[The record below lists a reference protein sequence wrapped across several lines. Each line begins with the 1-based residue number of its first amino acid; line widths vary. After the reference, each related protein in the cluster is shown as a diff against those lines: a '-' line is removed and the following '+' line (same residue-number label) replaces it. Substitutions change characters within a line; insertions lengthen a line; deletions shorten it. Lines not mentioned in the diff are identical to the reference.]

1 MINVT
6 KRALDRL
13 SRWLDRE
20 EAAQDVAMRFT
31 RRADRWKLDQD
42 QARPG
47 DLTFAHDG
55 RNVLLLDATAAEA
68 MADLTLLVRNT
79 DAGPRLR
86 LRRRAGR
93 EV

>member
-1 MINVT
+1 MLNVT

-20 EAAQDVAMRFT
+20 EAAENVAMRFT
-31 RRADRWKLDQD
+31 RREDRWKLDQD

-47 DLTFAHDG
+47 DLTFSHGG
-55 RNVLLLDATAAEA
+55 RNVLLLDAGAAAA
-68 MADLTLLVRNT
+68 MADLTLVVRNT

-86 LRRRAGR
+86 LCRSAGR
-93 EV
+93 GE